1 MRTHLLVL
9 PALAA
14 AAGCLPE
21 EEVTVLAPAAAA
33 APDRTEPVVVS
44 NLVMVGSGAGNGAER
59 AALAR
64 EVASPTSDPVFFH
77 LGAGYGAI
85 GQVDLAPCHDR
96 GLDAGYIRV
105 RVTFGGTGSVVGAI
119 VETLTQPPPDALAC
133 IAERIEGAS
142 VPMFQGGDVTLSK
155 SIFVAAAGRGPEF
168 FVGSDGPP
176 NVAAAP

>member
-33 APDRTEPVVVS
+33 APHRTEPVVVS
-44 NLVMVGSGAGNGAER
+44 SLVMVGTGAER

-105 RVTFGGTGSVVGAI
+105 RVTFGGTGSVVGAM

-155 SIFVAAAGRGPEF
+155 SIFVAAAGGGPEF
-168 FVGSDGPP
+168 FVGSDVPP
-176 NVAAAP
+176 NVASAP